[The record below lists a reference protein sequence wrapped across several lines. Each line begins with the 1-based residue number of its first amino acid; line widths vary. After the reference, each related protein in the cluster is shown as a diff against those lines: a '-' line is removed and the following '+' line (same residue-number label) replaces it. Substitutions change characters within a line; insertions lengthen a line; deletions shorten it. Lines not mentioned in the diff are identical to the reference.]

1 MTPSPPSADPLTA
14 VLEENPMTDVV
25 SIAPRTGEA
34 VEVVAPETTSEEV
47 DRLCAAALAAAPG
60 LDTLGRAGRAGLLR
74 ALADA
79 LENRRTTSS
88 PVADRDAALGTTPAE
103 R

>member
-1 MTPSPPSADPLTA
+1 
-14 VLEENPMTDVV
+14 MTDVL
-25 SIAPRTGEA
+25 SIDPRTGEA
-34 VEVVAPETTSEEV
+34 VEAVEAVAPETTPEEV

-60 LDTLGRAGRAGLLR
+60 LDALGRAGRAALLR
-74 ALADA
+74 SLADA

-88 PVADRDAALGTTPAE
+88 PVADREAALGTTPAE